1 MGNPMTRKIQELTYS
16 KSGVDRKAR
25 AKAKDFSVFGRTMAV
40 GTFHTPYLNLVKSGD
55 IHYSALL
62 ADGVGT
68 KVLLAQLA
76 DRHDTIGIDGVAMV
90 ANDAARC
97 GLDCRLLV
105 DIIDIHHSDKAL
117 ISALVAGIEKGA
129 KQAGCA
135 VVGGETADVPSL
147 VNGYGKNPYN
157 LNFSL
162 YAEAD
167 KEELILGTGLQP
179 GDAIIGLESSGL
191 HSNGFSLVRQVL
203 FSEWGGYYKDPF
215 TKVDGLD
222 LPLVQECLAPT
233 KIYAKTVRA
242 FQKATGLAKA
252 AVHITGDA
260 YPKFDKLFAFNK
272 GIGLE
277 FDNFEPQ
284 PIFDVLQA
292 TARKMGKVITDEE
305 MLRTFNMGWGF
316 ALVVPAEGAEGAMD
330 FFTNNGFACERIGA
344 VTSKAGRIEAK
355 YKDRKFNL
363 V

>member
-1 MGNPMTRKIQELTYS
+1 MTKKIQELTYS

-25 AKAKDFSVFGRTMAV
+25 AKAKDFSAFGRTMAV
-40 GTFHTPYLNLVKSGD
+40 GTFHTPFLNLVKSGD
-55 IHYSALL
+55 TQFSALL

-68 KVLLAQLA
+68 KILLAQLA
-76 DRHDTIGIDGVAMV
+76 DKHDTIGVDGVAMV

-117 ISALVAGIEKGA
+117 ISQLITGIEAGA

-135 VVGGETADVPSL
+135 VVGGETADVPTL
-147 VNGYGKNPYN
+147 VAGVGKNPYN

-162 YAEAD
+162 YAEAE
-167 KEELILGTGLQP
+167 KEDIILGTGLKP
-179 GDAIIGLESSGL
+179 GDAIIGLESSGI

-203 FSEWGGYYKDPF
+203 FSQWGGYYQDPF
-215 TKVDGLD
+215 VIVDGLD
-222 LPLVQECLAPT
+222 KPLIEECLTPT
-233 KIYAKTVRA
+233 RIYAKAVRA
-242 FQKATGLAKA
+242 FQKSTGFAKA

-260 YPKFDKLFAFNK
+260 YPKFDKLFAFNR
-272 GIGLE
+272 GVGLE

-284 PIFDVLQA
+284 PIFGVLQA
-292 TARKMGKVITDEE
+292 TARKMGKAITDEE

-316 ALVVPAEGAEGAMD
+316 ALIVSEENAEGAMD
-330 FFTNNGFACERIGA
+330 FFTNNGLACERIGS
-344 VTSKAGRIEAK
+344 VNSKAGRIEAK
-355 YKDRKFNL
+355 YNGKNYGL

>member
-1 MGNPMTRKIQELTYS
+1 MASKQKAEEMTYS

-25 AKAKDFSVFGRTMAV
+25 AKAKDFSAFSRNLAV

-55 IHYSALL
+55 TQFSALL

-76 DRHDTIGIDGVAMV
+76 DKHDTIGIDGVAMV

-97 GLDCRLLV
+97 ALDCRLLV

-117 ISALVAGIEKGA
+117 LSHLITGIEAGA

-135 VVGGETADVPSL
+135 VVGGETADVPTL
-147 VNGYGKNPYN
+147 VAGVGKNPYN

-167 KEELILGTGLQP
+167 KDDLIIGTGLQP
-179 GDAIIGLESSGL
+179 GDAIIGLESSGI

-215 TKVDGLD
+215 ATVDGLD
-222 LPLVQECLAPT
+222 KPLIEECLTPT
-233 KIYAKTVRA
+233 RIYAKAVRA

-252 AVHITGDA
+252 GIHITGDA

-284 PIFDVLQA
+284 PIFGVLQA
-292 TARKMGKVITDEE
+292 TAKKLGKTITDEE

-316 ALVVPAEGAEGAMD
+316 ALVVSQENAEGAMD
-330 FFTNNGFACERIGA
+330 FFTNNGLACERIGT
-344 VTSKAGRIEAK
+344 VNSKAGRIEAK